1 MILMSRMIDDEDRM
15 SLDEKIVERQEEY
28 KNL

>member
-15 SLDEKIVERQEEY
+15 SLDEKIVKRQEEY